1 MATFLLSKPCFYP
14 HSSSTHLYR
23 RDVFQRHSI
32 VKYSLRQYHH
42 TPAAATVA
50 ADGVHQREPF
60 GLILPGAPNTSSPTP
75 NTGSATYTKP
85 VTNRPVS
92 HQILNPGMIVLRNHI
107 SIRDQVDIVKICH
120 TLGVGPG
127 GFQQPGYSSGS
138 KLQLQ
143 RMCFGRNWD
152 PETKYRERY
161 RNDGSIPPPVPPVF
175 IPLVQSLIQ
184 DAQAHLTSANEIPLM
199 RPDVCL
205 VNFYTATG
213 RLGLHQDRDERPY
226 SIRGGLPVV
235 SISIGDAGEFLY
247 GHTRDEDKL
256 QKVVLESG
264 DVVIFGG
271 KSRLIFHGVR
281 GIFPNSTPLPLLEK
295 IKLRLGRLNLTFRQ
309 F

>member
-1 MATFLLSKPCFYP
+1 MQ
-14 HSSSTHLYR
+14 
-23 RDVFQRHSI
+23 DVFQRRHSI
-32 VKYSLRQYHH
+32 GLRQYHHH
-42 TPAAATVA
+42 TPAAAAAA
-50 ADGVHQREPF
+50 ADGVQPF
-60 GLILPGAPNTSSPTP
+60 GLILPPGAPNTSSATP
-75 NTGSATYTKP
+75 NTTTQP
-85 VTNRPVS
+85 VTALPVS
-92 HQILNPGMIVLRNHI
+92 HHQILNPGMTLLKNHI
-107 SIRDQVDIVKICH
+107 TIRDQVDIVKICH

-161 RNDGSIPPPVPPVF
+161 RNDGSIPPPVPPLF

-184 DAQAHLTSANEIPLM
+184 DAQAHLSSANEIPLM

-247 GHTRDEDKL
+247 GHSRDEDKL

-281 GIFPNSTPLPLLEK
+281 GIFPNTTPLPLLEK
-295 IKLRLGRLNLTFRQ
+295 IKLRPGRLNLTFRQ